1 MIRLPYRSRAE
12 VRLGCDAALAYL
24 RELIAAGWEY
34 PDAHAKAATRF
45 DIDGDELA
53 AAYDNADSGNDDS
66 DAESKRRGGA
76 W

>member
-53 AAYDNADSGNDDS
+53 AAYDNDSGNADPT
-66 DAESKRRGGA
+66 
-76 W
+76 